1 MCTSILILEDKEL
14 HSLYLPGCSGIQD
27 VCLSGKLTTLELSD
41 YLMVQD
47 VSALSTVRYFVL
59 HNYQGIMDS
68 HVYDISIFWKYP
80 DIRISLV

>member
-68 HVYDISIFWKYP
+68 HV
-80 DIRISLV
+80 